1 MINTICK
8 NNDDKNNAYNSAW
21 QKTTLKKTH
30 SQHMSSTVEGKFR
43 DLLNDSSGK
52 SVK

>member
-1 MINTICK
+1 MMIKTMHTIVHGK
-8 NNDDKNNAYNSAW
+8 G
-21 QKTTLKKTH
+21 QHIKTH

-43 DLLNDSSGK
+43 GLLNDSSGK